1 MYNFN
6 NFFLNKKVLITGH
19 TGFKGSWLCLWLFLA
34 GAKVIGV
41 SKDLPT
47 KPSHFD
53 KLKLNRKIIDKR
65 LDIRNLK
72 KIKAVFN
79 KYKPD
84 FFFHLAAQSL
94 VKKSY
99 QDPIETF
106 TSNSIG
112 TLNVLECL
120 RVIKNK
126 CISVIITSDKSYKN
140 LEIKRGYHEND
151 ILGGIDPYSSSKAS
165 AEMIINSYV
174 KCYLQSNT
182 RQSIAIARAG
192 NVVGGADWS
201 QNRLIPDCMKAWSKN
216 KEAIIRN
223 PSSTRPWQHVLEA
236 LYGYLLLAQNLKKN
250 KKINGEAFNFG
261 PRYSQDKS
269 VHSFLL
275 EMRKNWKNTK
285 WKVKK
290 SNKNV
295 YESKLLKLNSFKAE
309 KKLDWKPIL
318 NFKQTVKMVTEW
330 YKIFFEGKTSTFDI
344 SKKQIEFYSLKI
356 LKVKKKLK
364 K

>member
-19 TGFKGSWLCLWLFLA
+19 TGFKGSWLCLWLHLA

-47 KPSHFD
+47 SPSHFE
-53 KLKLNRKIIDKR
+53 KLKLNKKIIDKR
-65 LDIRNLK
+65 ADIRNLK
-72 KIKAVFN
+72 KLKVIFN

-99 QDPIETF
+99 QDPVETF

-120 RVIKNK
+120 RSLKNK

-165 AEMIINSYV
+165 AEMIINSYINCYFKNNV
-174 KCYLQSNT
+174 K
-182 RQSIAIARAG
+182 QSIAIARAG

-236 LYGYLLLAQNLKKN
+236 LHGYLLLAQSLKKN

-269 VHSFLL
+269 VYSFLV

-290 SNKNV
+290 NNKNV

-309 KKLDWKPIL
+309 KKLGWKPIL
-318 NFKQTVKMVTEW
+318 NFQQTVKMVTEW
-330 YKIFFEGKTSTFDI
+330 YKIFFEGKTNTFKI

-356 LKVKKKLK
+356 LKLKKKL
-364 K
+364 